1 MKAYFFL
8 NAHHYFCSLNAFIY
22 NNIHLL
28 ARVDPILGPSS
39 SKNPSGHNSF
49 LKEELYKKISQMI
62 LRKKTV
68 SHILQGCPF
77 LKIVSNLNLPSQRYC
92 VKKLGK
98 NTSTET

>member
-49 LKEELYKKISQMI
+49 LKEELHQKFINMI

-68 SHILQGCPF
+68 PLILQECPF
-77 LKIVSNLNLPSQRYC
+77 WKIVSNLNLHSQRYC

-98 NTSTET
+98 NTSTKA